1 MSVFD
6 PVAAVGATRLTSLD
20 AITSSAI
27 PMRGAPTGFTQLLYD
42 GMDAVNGELLAADQ
56 MTQAFAVGA
65 DVPIHQVTYALEH
78 ARLSFELMSQVRT
91 RLLEAYQELMRM
103 PV

>member
-1 MSVFD
+1 MSAALD
-6 PVAAVGATRLTSLD
+6 PIAAVGAARAASLEP
-20 AITSSAI
+20 AIAV
-27 PMRGAPTGFTQLLYD
+27 APTAGFSRLLSE
-42 GMDAVNGELLAADQ
+42 GVEAVNGELLAADR
-56 MTQAFAVGA
+56 MTQAFALGE